1 MQQRE
6 KLKLKAPERNDGEAS
21 LLSSPLV
28 SSHLIALHCIALQ
41 SISSRLVSSRLLAI
55 SASSGV
61 PTQTPSPD
69 VNEGLRAGL

>member
-28 SSHLIALHCIALQ
+28 SSHLIALHC
-41 SISSRLVSSRLLAI
+41 SPSRLVSSRLLAI